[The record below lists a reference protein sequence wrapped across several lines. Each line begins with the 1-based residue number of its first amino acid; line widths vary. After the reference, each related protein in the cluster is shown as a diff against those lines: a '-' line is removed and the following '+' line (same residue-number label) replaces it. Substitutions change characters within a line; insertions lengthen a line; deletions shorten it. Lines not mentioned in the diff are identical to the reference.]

1 MSEQNDSFQTM
12 CLRVVFTSDI
22 LRDYERV
29 KEQKNQL
36 YSLPFGQAVASM
48 Y

>member
-12 CLRVVFTSDI
+12 CLRVVFASDI

-29 KEQKNQL
+29 KEQKKPVVQ
-36 YSLPFGQAVASM
+36 PAIWASCS
-48 Y
+48 